1 MWKFIYREF
10 EQDRISIYEINDRI
24 ELEGSVKA
32 HNYHLIMLTSGEMT
46 IDINHRVFRMKP
58 NSTLHISAGEV
69 ISMIGTSKEIN
80 GYHIVFSPEF
90 QTEMRTTRRS
100 PISLQLKKEFPYQ
113 EFSEIEYEFLLTSVK
128 RLIIYIESTS
138 HHYQPIVVKNE
149 VHSLLLNISNKR
161 RQVHGY
167 TIGNANYQEMI
178 RERFRSLVEGHCI
191 EQHSVSWYA
200 DALKISPDYLSKII
214 REYDGTSARVWI
226 NRELICKAEYIMQ
239 QSDLSIKEIS
249 DRLNFPDQS
258 SFGRFYKSNTGQ
270 SPKEFRRKL
279 TGKVSEQDQAENI
292 V

>member
-10 EQDRISIYEINDRI
+10 EQDRISIYEIKDRI
-24 ELEGSVKA
+24 ELKGSVKV

-58 NSTLHISAGEV
+58 SSTLHISAGEI
-69 ISMIGTSKEIN
+69 ISMIGTSREIN

-113 EFSEIEYEFLLTSVK
+113 EFTEKEYEFLLTAVK
-128 RLIIYIESTS
+128 RLIIYIEATS

-149 VHSLLLNISNKR
+149 VHNLLLNISSKR

-167 TIGNANYQEMI
+167 AIGNANHHEMI
-178 RERFRSLVEGHCI
+178 RERFRSLVEGHSI

-226 NRELICKAEYIMQ
+226 NRDLVSKAEYIMQ
-239 QSDLSIKEIS
+239 QSDLSLKEIS

-279 TGKVSEQDQAENI
+279 TGKISEQVQDDKI